1 MRQGRE
7 SGFTLV
13 ELVVV
18 IVLLG
23 ILAATALP
31 RFMDVDDEAHASVVD
46 GVMGSLQTGV
56 AMYHAQWMA
65 ESQPATNTQ
74 IAEFANLR
82 VNAAGYPYGTTNR
95 SAGTS
100 TVTDSSDCVAVFNG
114 VLQAGAPSITGVAN
128 GGGQSWALPRTSRQ
142 SLTAPNC
149 TFYYTGTG
157 RRPRVPPS
165 TTLTYSSD
173 HGWHDHRH
181 GNVALR
187 PGAACGAS
195 SARRQ
200 VS

>member
-82 VNAAGYPYGTTNR
+82 VNAAGYPYGTTDR

-100 TVTDSSDCVAVFNG
+100 TVTDASDCVAVFNG
-114 VLQAGAPSITGVAN
+114 VLQAGAPTVTGVAN
-128 GGGQSWALPRTSRQ
+128 AAAVVGVTTDFAAVAS
-142 SLTAPNC
+142 APSC
-149 TFYYTGTG
+149 VFYYTGQSSESGAT
-157 RRPRVPPS
+157 V
-165 TTLTYSSD
+165 TTLTYSSAT
-173 HGWHDHRH
+173 G
-181 GNVALR
+181 GLATGTATL
-187 PGAACGAS
+187 P
-195 SARRQ
+195 
-200 VS
+200 

>member
-1 MRQGRE
+1 MEVVMRQGRE

-31 RFMDVDDEAHASVVD
+31 RFMDVDDEAHASVVE

-65 ESQPATNTQ
+65 ESQPATNTA

-82 VNAAGYPYGTTNR
+82 VNAAGYPYGTTDR

-100 TVTDSSDCVAVFNG
+100 TVTDATDCVAVFNG
-114 VLQAGAPSITGVAN
+114 VLQAGAPSVTGAANAAGVVGVTTDFAAVA
-128 GGGQSWALPRTSRQ
+128 A
-142 SLTAPNC
+142 APNC
-149 TFYYTGTG
+149 VYYYTAQGNASGDTIA
-157 RRPRVPPS
+157 
-165 TTLTYSSD
+165 TLTYTSTT
-173 HGWHDHRH
+173 G
-181 GNVALR
+181 GLATGTATL
-187 PGAACGAS
+187 P
-195 SARRQ
+195 
-200 VS
+200 

>member
-31 RFMDVDDEAHASVVD
+31 RFMDVDEEAHASVVD

-65 ESQPATNTQ
+65 ESQPATNAQ

-82 VNAAGYPYGTTNR
+82 VNAAGYPYGTADR
-95 SAGTS
+95 SGGTS
-100 TVTDSSDCVAVFNG
+100 TVTDSSDCLAVFNG
-114 VLQAGAPSITGVAN
+114 ILQAGAPTVTAAANAAGVVGTTTDFA
-128 GGGQSWALPRTSRQ
+128 AVAA
-142 SLTAPNC
+142 APNC
-149 TFYYTGTG
+149 VYYYTAQGSASGDTI
-157 RRPRVPPS
+157 P
-165 TTLTYSSD
+165 TLTYSSTT
-173 HGWHDHRH
+173 G
-181 GNVALR
+181 GLAAATAAL
-187 PGAACGAS
+187 P
-195 SARRQ
+195 
-200 VS
+200 